1 MRDDVLT
8 FGVALNTTQRPSW
21 EKCACHS
28 SKSGS
33 SRRAFAAPEARS
45 TCRITPFRIL
55 LGSPPVKNNAVL
67 PSGDRSQSKTEYATA
82 TPLPRSGF
90 SQIVF
95 VRPPEIGRSEE
106 GRGGEE

>member
-28 SKSGS
+28 SKFGS
-33 SRRAFAAPEARS
+33 SRRVFAEPEARS
-45 TCRITPFRIL
+45 SCRTTPDRIL
-55 LGSPPVKNNAVL
+55 LGSPPEKNNTVL
-67 PSGDRSQSKTEYATA
+67 PSGDRSQSITEYGTA
-82 TPLPRSGF
+82 TPLPLSRF

-95 VRPPEIGRSEE
+95 GRPPEIGM
-106 GRGGEE
+106 